1 MDRFSFRSLPLGRA
15 RPPALAPA
23 PAPDAIEIFPL
34 TIASGVSA
42 GERSGGEL
50 QALLDGDY
58 STVEHVDNEL
68 RWQAIGACPV
78 PFRGSVMRVRSIIF
92 EHQPPTTSFPLNT
105 RVARGRSCSSN
116 CWARA
121 SSPRSRPSAAT
132 TRSRPRAARCA
143 RRSTRSRSCT
153 TFSAARSGQTS
164 GPRPTVPVALG
175 FCVGEF

>member
-15 RPPALAPA
+15 RPPAPA

-68 RWQAIGACPV
+68 RWQAIGGCPV

-92 EHQPPTTSFPLNT
+92 EHQPPTTSFPLGYAKTNHFDTGT
-105 RVARGRSCSSN
+105 RC
-116 CWARA
+116 
-121 SSPRSRPSAAT
+121 
-132 TRSRPRAARCA
+132 TRR
-143 RRSTRSRSCT
+143 
-153 TFSAARSGQTS
+153 FQH
-164 GPRPTVPVALG
+164 
-175 FCVGEF
+175 